1 MTPST
6 TLALVSALCACEGL
20 DLGTNM
26 IETPTPNHCQHVAD
40 YYYVRDAITWDN
52 LMRDALGV
60 KRLPMDKL
68 LTMYGDAA

>member
-1 MTPST
+1 
-6 TLALVSALCACEGL
+6 
-20 DLGTNM
+20 M
-26 IETPTPNHCQHVAD
+26 IETPAPNHCQHVAD